1 MCFWHERGTL
11 FYSFCTPL
19 LLRLHPALVPS
30 LQIRCENK
38 HSDAEESF
46 GAAKHGIIV
55 GKSLRAIRVRFSTQ
69 SNYYNPAYKVAQEQG
84 TRQMTLPTAG
94 IVPLFL
100 LHLSHKKHTPKPLA
114 HSSPRS
120 GKTTHFASPSP
131 RDVKWIFGDMQ
142 APVSHRKPKETR

>member
-1 MCFWHERGTL
+1 M
-11 FYSFCTPL
+11 
-19 LLRLHPALVPS
+19 
-30 LQIRCENK
+30 

-69 SNYYNPAYKVAQEQG
+69 SNYYNPAHKVAQEQG

-114 HSSPRS
+114 HSSLRS

-131 RDVKWIFGDMQ
+131 RDVKWIFGDLQ
-142 APVSHRKPKETR
+142 APLSHRKPNETK

>member
-1 MCFWHERGTL
+1 MCFWHGRGTL

-19 LLRLHPALVPS
+19 LLHLHPALVPGF
-30 LQIRCENK
+30 QIRYENK

-46 GAAKHGIIV
+46 GAAKQSTIV
-55 GKSLRAIRVRFSTQ
+55 EKSFRVIRVRFSTQ
-69 SNYYNPAYKVAQEQG
+69 SNYYNPPHKVAQEQG

-131 RDVKWIFGDMQ
+131 RDVKWIFNDLQ